1 MNNNRLVQY
10 LSIQYPII
18 QGGMGNI
25 SSAKLAGTV
34 SLAGG
39 LGTVGVGTMDS
50 SRVRE
55 MLEELKTLN
64 VPYAVNIPINVTP
77 CLEAL
82 MELLLEYCV
91 PVVSFSAGNPKPH
104 INKLKEKGIKIIV
117 VVASIKQAL
126 KAEEA
131 GADVIVAEGY
141 EAAGI
146 NSTLESTTMTLIPQL
161 VKHIRVP
168 IVAAGGIGD
177 GRGLA
182 AALSLGASGV
192 QMGTRF
198 IATKEAPY
206 HTNYK
211 EKIIQANDTSTL
223 VVGRSVGKIRRL
235 LHTPYAEMLLEEE
248 KCLLRSEL
256 FDEKTSET
264 YHEIGAIHGELD
276 KGFIN
281 GGQIAGLIDDIPSV
295 DQLITTMIDEARSH
309 LKRSLDLIL

>member
-1 MNNNRLVQY
+1 
-10 LSIQYPII
+10 
-18 QGGMGNI
+18 MGNI
-25 SSAKLAGTV
+25 SSAELAATV

-77 CLEAL
+77 CLEAV

-91 PVVSFSAGNPKPH
+91 PVVSLSAGNPKPYMT
-104 INKLKEKGIKIIV
+104 KLKEKGIKIIV

-248 KCLLRSEL
+248 KCLLTSEL

-295 DQLITTMIDEARSH
+295 DQLITTMIEEARSH